1 MIKLYSGN
9 TLVIPILINSP
20 DITDLTGAKIVF
32 SAKHRGTPELEIIKT
47 PTVEGMVV
55 TVELTSAETLVDG
68 VYTLEFRGVFS
79 GITKTLDYDT
89 LLITHANFTEVI

>member
-20 DITDLTGAKIVF
+20 DITDLTGATIVF

-47 PTVEGMVV
+47 PTIEGMVV
-55 TVELTSAETLVDG
+55 TAELTSEETLVAG
-68 VYTLEFRGVFS
+68 LYTLEFRGVFS
-79 GITKTLDYDT
+79 AITKTFDYDT
-89 LLITHANFTEVI
+89 LLIQHANIREVL